1 MAPTLTPY
9 VSVIIVAIGFVYI
22 AKHIKFSISL
32 AGMLRLLAVAAF
44 LIYLNLAEFS
54 APLGTLGPSERLTE
68 NQHGFPMLAFAKLR
82 EGVNPNDAENA
93 PYLEGWT
100 VYDDTRLYSPQHVIG
115 DIFCGLLLLG
125 AYFLFE
131 VIWMNRFLASK
142 KETAPCP
149 PKPPTLN

>member
-1 MAPTLTPY
+1 MASTLTY
-9 VSVIIVAIGFVYI
+9 VLVIIVAIVFVFI

-44 LIYLNLAEFS
+44 LLYLNMVESS
-54 APLGTLGPSERLTE
+54 APLGTLGPSERITE
-68 NQHGFPMLAFAKLR
+68 NQHGFPLLAFAKLR
-82 EGVNPNDAENA
+82 ASVNPNDAENA
-93 PYLEGWT
+93 PYLEGWIM
-100 VYDDTRLYSPQHVIG
+100 YGERRLYSPEHVTG

-131 VIWMNRFLASK
+131 VILMNRFLASK

-149 PKPPTLN
+149 PKQPTSS